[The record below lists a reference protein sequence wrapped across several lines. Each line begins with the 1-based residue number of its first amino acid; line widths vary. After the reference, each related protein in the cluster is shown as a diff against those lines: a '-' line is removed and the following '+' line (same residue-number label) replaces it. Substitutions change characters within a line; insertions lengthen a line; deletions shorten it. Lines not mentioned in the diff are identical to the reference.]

1 MCACLVAHST
11 MDESQFRV
19 VITALLTAFLAG
31 YLTQSFAPQP
41 PSQVSTSMHPVVC
54 FAHHIP
60 LSLSLNRDVAMWVK
74 SRCQVEPADANEWPV
89 LASCR
94 IN

>member
-1 MCACLVAHST
+1 VSACLVAHST

-41 PSQVSTSMHPVVC
+41 PSQVSTSML
-54 FAHHIP
+54 
-60 LSLSLNRDVAMWVK
+60 LSGLRSPHSLVAVAE
-74 SRCQVEPADANEWPV
+74 S
-89 LASCR
+89 
-94 IN
+94 